1 MCMWCILL
9 KILSSQSSLKKFVRH
24 RVQAPYLWT
33 TYTIDLRNLSIL
45 NRLCEV
51 GREETLLSCWIL
63 ASHQPSL
70 LLQHWMIISPCPCQ
84 YVLLSHLL
92 LRVLVLDDVDDLSHL
107 EGQLIHVLG
116 LVFVGG
122 LHLVQHTWGQVVR
135 GGAWNTTALKM
146 HSVQKQERWGN

>member
-1 MCMWCILL
+1 M
-9 KILSSQSSLKKFVRH
+9 
-24 RVQAPYLWT
+24 YLH
-33 TYTIDLRNLSIL
+33 
-45 NRLCEV
+45 V
-51 GREETLLSCWIL
+51 
-63 ASHQPSL
+63 
-70 LLQHWMIISPCPCQ
+70 PCQ

-135 GGAWNTTALKM
+135 GGA
-146 HSVQKQERWGN
+146 